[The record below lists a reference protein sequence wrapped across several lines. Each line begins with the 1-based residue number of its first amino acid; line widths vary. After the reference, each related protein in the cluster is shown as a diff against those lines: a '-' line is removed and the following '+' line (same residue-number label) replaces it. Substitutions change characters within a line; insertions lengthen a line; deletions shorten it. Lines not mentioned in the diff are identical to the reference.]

1 MPDHLTAA
9 QSRLSNVAETVL
21 LDHLGMM
28 APVVVE
34 EVLALVAAA
43 KPLDEQQMLTAFFG
57 HLRMAL
63 PSELD
68 SKEMINSLYARYL
81 QS

>member
-1 MPDHLTAA
+1 MPDSLSAA
-9 QSRLSNVAETVL
+9 QSRLSNLAETVL

-28 APVVVE
+28 APIVVE
-34 EVLALVAAA
+34 DVFALVAAA
-43 KPLDEQQMLTAFFG
+43 KPLSEQQLLTVFFG
-57 HLRMAL
+57 NLRKAL

-68 SKEMINSLYARYL
+68 SKEVINSIYASYL

>member
-1 MPDHLTAA
+1 MPDSLSAA
-9 QSRLSNVAETVL
+9 QSRLSNVAEAVL

-28 APVVVE
+28 APIVVD
-34 EVLALVAAA
+34 EVFALVAAA

-57 HLRMAL
+57 HLRTAL

-68 SKEMINSLYARYL
+68 SKEMINSLYALYL